1 MTTQSKTILLAGDGT
16 TRAEQRLDMSNRH
29 GLIAGATGTGKTVTL
44 QVLAE
49 GFARAGVPVFAVD
62 VKGDLSGI
70 SQPGRPH
77 KEIDRRVNLLGLAD
91 YKASAHPTLFWDIFG
106 ERGHPV
112 RTTISEMGPDILAAL
127 LDLNE
132 TQTGI
137 LYACFAIADDEGLLL
152 LDLKDLRSL
161 LAFMSDNAKDLRGQY
176 GNISSASV
184 GAIQRRLLVLE
195 AQGGERLFGE
205 PAIALKDLMQKDFSG
220 IGVISLLDAERLVRE
235 SPKLYAAFLLW
246 LLSEL
251 FEELPEAGDLEQ
263 PKIVLFFDEAHLLFK
278 DMPKGLLEKVEQ
290 VFRLIRSKAVGIYLI
305 TQSPLDV
312 PENVLGQMGMKIQHA
327 LRAFTPKDQRAI
339 RAVAAG
345 FRNDTGVDVVST
357 ITSLGL
363 GEALVSS
370 LNEEGAPTSVVAGTV
385 PPPQAQIG
393 PIEDATRATAVAESP
408 MAGRYDVEVD
418 RDSAFELLAART
430 EAAAERAEREAAQEA
445 AEAARQ
451 AQEKAAQK
459 AAEQEAKR
467 EARKQRTR
475 SGGSRRQSAGEAFV
489 KSTLRSVGRSLGSRL
504 VRGILGSLLK

>member
-1 MTTQSKTILLAGDGT
+1 MTTEPKTILLAGDGT
-16 TRAEQRLDMSNRH
+16 ARAEQRLDMSNRH

-77 KEIDRRVNLLGLAD
+77 KEIDRRVNLLGLTD
-91 YKASAHPTLFWDIFG
+91 YKASPHPTLFWDIFA

-112 RTTISEMGPDILAAL
+112 RTTISEMGPDILGAL

-152 LDLKDLRSL
+152 LDLKDLRSM
-161 LAFMSDNAKDLRGQY
+161 LAFMSDNAKALRGEY

-195 AQGGERLFGE
+195 AQGGELLFGE

-220 IGVISLLDAERLVRE
+220 IGVVSLLDAERLVRE

-263 PKIVLFFDEAHLLFK
+263 PKVVLFFDEAHLLFK
-278 DMPKGLLEKVEQ
+278 DMPKGLLDKVEQ
-290 VFRLIRSKAVGIYLI
+290 VFRLIRSKAVGIYLV

-312 PENVLGQMGMKIQHA
+312 PENILGQMGMKTQHA

-345 FRNDTGVDVVST
+345 FRNDNDLDVVGT
-357 ITSLGL
+357 ITNLGL

-370 LNEEGAPTSVVAGTV
+370 LNEGGAPTSVLAGTV

-393 PIEDATRATAVAESP
+393 PIDDATRAQAIADSP
-408 MAGRYDVEVD
+408 MAGRYETQLD
-418 RDSAFELLAART
+418 RDSAFELLAV
-430 EAAAERAEREAAQEA
+430 RAEKAVQRAEQESAREAAQ
-445 AEAARQ
+445 
-451 AQEKAAQK
+451 KAAQK

-467 EARKQRTR
+467 EAKEQRQR
-475 SGGSRRQSAGEAFV
+475 IGWFAPSKCG
-489 KSTLRSVGRSLGSRL
+489 RSVCEKYFAQRGSFFRL
-504 VRGILGSLLK
+504 ASGARYSWLAA

>member
-1 MTTQSKTILLAGDGT
+1 MTKESKTILLAGDGT
-16 TRAEQRLDMSNRH
+16 MRAEQRLDMSNRH

-77 KEIDRRVNLLGLAD
+77 KEIDRRVNLLGLSD

-161 LAFMSDNAKDLRGQY
+161 LAFMSDNAKALRGEY

-195 AQGGERLFGE
+195 AQGGELLFGE

-220 IGVISLLDAERLVRE
+220 IGVVSLLDAEQLVRE

-345 FRNDTGVDVVST
+345 FRNDTGVDVVGT
-357 ITSLGL
+357 ITNLGL

-370 LNEEGAPTSVVAGTV
+370 LNEDGAPTSVVAGTV

-393 PIEDATRATAVAESP
+393 PIDDATREKAIADSP
-408 MAGRYDVEVD
+408 MSGRYETEID

-430 EAAAERAEREAAQEA
+430 EAAAERAEREAAQKSAEEA
-445 AEAARQ
+445 KQ

-459 AAEQEAKR
+459 EAERQAR
-467 EARKQRTR
+467 EQRRR